1 MNDNQKILIQFALR
15 FLRSNLDEGN
25 IDKISSFWQG
35 EDISVQKS
43 VQKIEEHI
51 DQCINQF
58 GDDNLF
64 LVFGEEISEESEVH
78 TRTMTK
84 LEMLAYME
92 GIDDATPWLEVATFS
107 TKQKAED
114 YIKE

>member
-1 MNDNQKILIQFALR
+1 MNDNQKLLIQFALR
-15 FLRSNLDEGN
+15 FLKSNLDEGN
-25 IDKISSFWQG
+25 IDNISSFWQG
-35 EDISVQKS
+35 EDISVQK
-43 VQKIEEHI
+43 IEEQI
-51 DQCINQF
+51 DQTVNQF